1 MLIILYYI
9 HLVCMHVCILVL
21 SKLSQI
27 LFNGTN
33 FINPRLILHL
43 FCLTHGTIRHWRNW
57 DAQCCQLSNSADP
70 FSNFFP
76 FKKQALLN
84 FWDSPALPR
93 ERGVLPRGRAY
104 LPLSLFSE
112 RRRETALSIKH
123 RYYVAFKTLNAS
135 IAEIT
140 AQLLSLSCV
149 YLIFIRRR
157 LDYQDFFSAD

>member
-1 MLIILYYI
+1 MAQSVVGEIE
-9 HLVCMHVCILVL
+9 MHSVANLATVQTPL
-21 SKLSQI
+21 A
-27 LFNGTN
+27 T
-33 FINPRLILHL
+33 
-43 FCLTHGTIRHWRNW
+43 
-57 DAQCCQLSNSADP
+57 
-70 FSNFFP
+70 FFP
-76 FKKQALLN
+76 SKKQALLN

-93 ERGVLPRGRAY
+93 EREVLPRGRAH

-157 LDYQDFFSAD
+157 LDYQDFFLQINILQELVM

>member
-1 MLIILYYI
+1 MAQSVVGEIE
-9 HLVCMHVCILVL
+9 MHSVANLATVQTPL
-21 SKLSQI
+21 A
-27 LFNGTN
+27 T
-33 FINPRLILHL
+33 
-43 FCLTHGTIRHWRNW
+43 
-57 DAQCCQLSNSADP
+57 
-70 FSNFFP
+70 FFP
-76 FKKQALLN
+76 SKNKPY
-84 FWDSPALPR
+84 WIS
-93 ERGVLPRGRAY
+93 ETRAY

-112 RRRETALSIKH
+112 RRRETELSIKH